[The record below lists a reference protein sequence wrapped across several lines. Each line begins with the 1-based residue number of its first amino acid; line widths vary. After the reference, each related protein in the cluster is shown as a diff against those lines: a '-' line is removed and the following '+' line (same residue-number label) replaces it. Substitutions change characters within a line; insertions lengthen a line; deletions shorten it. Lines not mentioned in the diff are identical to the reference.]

1 MYCGAG
7 TGCWARRA
15 TEGVGWFA
23 CPGVRRAPIVIKAK
37 TSKPAFTNEL
47 RNCIARSPVEE
58 FFAAN
63 QAGGSQDSVIKR
75 AQKTSRAG
83 LWSQIMII
91 SQLVTGDVFH
101 LAFANKDTRHF
112 QRRVG

>member
-7 TGCWARRA
+7 TVCCARRA
-15 TEGVGWFA
+15 TAGVGWFA
-23 CPGVRRAPIVIKAK
+23 CPGVDRTPIVIKAK
-37 TSKPAFTNEL
+37 RSRQAFTNEL

-58 FFAAN
+58 FLAAN
-63 QAGGSQDSVIKR
+63 QAGGSQDSVIMR

-83 LWSQIMII
+83 LRSRFMII

-112 QRRVG
+112 QRR

>member
-15 TEGVGWFA
+15 TGGVDWFA
-23 CPGVRRAPIVIKAK
+23 CPSVDCAPIVNKAK
-37 TSKPAFTNEL
+37 RSRQVFTNEL
-47 RNCIARSPVEE
+47 RNCIPRSPVEE
-58 FFAAN
+58 FLRP
-63 QAGGSQDSVIKR
+63 IKQER
-75 AQKTSRAG
+75 VRILSLSARKRQVGPS
-83 LWSQIMII
+83 LWSRIMII
-91 SQLVTGDVFH
+91 SQLFTGDVFH